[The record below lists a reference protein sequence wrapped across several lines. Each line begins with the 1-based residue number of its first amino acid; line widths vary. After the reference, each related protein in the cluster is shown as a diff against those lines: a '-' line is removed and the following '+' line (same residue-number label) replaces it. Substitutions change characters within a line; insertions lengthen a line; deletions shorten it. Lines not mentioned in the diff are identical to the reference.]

1 MQIGICTFM
10 YLSDNW
16 FNRTMQQS
24 SQEGI
29 HFLAKAFH
37 TVFSKCIITAADK
50 GKWRLLISSFSF
62 WKNHYLCHSLLH
74 HYSRHISALRFIWV
88 IIICNQG
95 SEILSYP
102 FVVNNQLQVFHPF
115 SIFVPVPYPVIM
127 LKLFFTWYWISTISD
142 SDCSC
147 SYLEWQL
154 SYLFGWTS
162 CYRKSLHV
170 ATSSGFFF

>member
-142 SDCSC
+142 CRLLMFLSGVTTVISVWMNKLL
-147 SYLEWQL
+147 LEIIACCDI
-154 SYLFGWTS
+154 F
-162 CYRKSLHV
+162 R
-170 ATSSGFFF
+170 F